1 MKGFGIDFGT
11 TNSIA
16 AFYDHDIKKVRPLHS
31 SEMTPHPSVVWYK
44 TDGTIIVGHDAKKN
58 IMGFS
63 NVEGNEF
70 VSSVKRRLGKG
81 HSLSIF
87 GQKKSVSEVATE
99 IFRHLKKHAV
109 QQNIELNDVIV
120 TVPVYFSGRQRRDL
134 RKAADEAG
142 LYIKTFIHE
151 PFAAIVGYCHR
162 EGSGISLESMRNQLV
177 LVFDWGGGTLDI
189 TLVQVLDGELRE
201 LATAGLED
209 KAGDYFDEKL
219 SRFAKSAFIDSLR
232 ANPNEIIPSSG
243 NVGRLLTEC
252 ERAKKGL
259 SDKEHETIQVAQF
272 CNYKDSNHHIKQSVN
287 RSDFQNLIDNDI
299 KDAIAEIN
307 KALETANVKAN
318 EIDVAVLIGGSSRIP
333 LIKESLRKMFG
344 YRIVE
349 MKNADSVIAE
359 GAAIIDALNL
369 QPIMARDLC
378 VELSDGTDIEIFESG
393 VFANPEICKKQVHF
407 YCTDNRDGI
416 AKLVLK
422 EHAGRIHATRPLTK
436 NILSIPINS
445 ELPAPYN
452 HERVIVDFAL
462 DRDMVLH
469 VSGKGATQRHNS
481 SCEIFN
487 LCFGLSLSGLES

>member
-1 MKGFGIDFGT
+1 MKGFGVDFGT

-16 AFYDHDIKKVRPLHS
+16 AFYDHKIKKVQPLLS
-31 SEMTPHPSVVWYK
+31 SEMSPHPSIVWYK
-44 TDGTIIVGHDAKKN
+44 ADGAIIVGHDAKKN

-70 VSSVKRRLGKG
+70 VSSIKRRLGKG

-99 IFRHLKKHAV
+99 IFRHLKKHAQEDNV
-109 QQNIELNDVIV
+109 QLNNVIV
-120 TVPVYFSGRQRRDL
+120 TVPVYFNGQQRREL
-134 RKAADEAG
+134 RKADDDAG

-151 PFAAIVGYCHR
+151 PFAAIVGYCYR
-162 EGSGISLESMRNQLV
+162 EGSGISLDGMQNQLI

-201 LATAGLED
+201 LATSGLED

-219 SRFAKSAFIDSLR
+219 SRFAKSSFIDYLQAR
-232 ANPNEIIPSSG
+232 PNEINPSPG
-243 NVGRLLTEC
+243 NIGRLLTEC
-252 ERAKKGL
+252 ERAKKNL
-259 SDKEHETIQVAQF
+259 SEIENETIQVAQF
-272 CNYKDSNHHIKQSVN
+272 CRYDGSYHHLKQPVLRN
-287 RSDFQNLIDNDI
+287 DFENLINNDI
-299 KDAIAEIN
+299 KDAIAEVN
-307 KALETANVKAN
+307 KALDTANVRSN
-318 EIDVAVLIGGSSRIP
+318 EIDVAILIGGSSRIP

-349 MKNADSVIAE
+349 MKNADTIIAE

-378 VELSDGTDIEIFESG
+378 AELSDGTDFEIFKSG
-393 VFANPEICKKQVHF
+393 VFASPETCKKKVHF
-407 YCTDNRDGI
+407 YCTDNRDGV
-416 AKLVLK
+416 AKLVIK
-422 EHAGRIHATRPLTK
+422 EHTGRIHATRPLTK
-436 NILSIPINS
+436 NVLSIPVSS
-445 ELPAPYN
+445 ELPKPYN

-469 VSGKGATQRHNS
+469 VSGKGATQNQNAK
-481 SCEIFN
+481 CEIFD
-487 LCFGLSLSGLES
+487 LCFGLSIFGANL